1 MATNEA
7 ARQLRIAADEIE
19 AAALSDAEQDM
30 FELIAFHLRD
40 KLKGGITDRARQTKL
55 MLRMLQR

>member
-1 MATNEA
+1 MNEA

-19 AAALSDAEQDM
+19 AAALSDAELDAL
-30 FELIAFHLRD
+30 ELIGFHIRD

-55 MLRMLQR
+55 MLRMLER

>member
-1 MATNEA
+1 MTNEA

-19 AAALSDAEQDM
+19 AAALSDAEIDL
-30 FELIAFHLRD
+30 FEMIAFHLRD

-55 MLRMLQR
+55 MIRMLQR